1 MQILY
6 LMIQKILAKQ
16 VRLSKLGIDVEAII
30 SDGIVSDAAAEANN
44 IKFNQDVKFSQ
55 RELDI

>member
-1 MQILY
+1 
-6 LMIQKILAKQ
+6 MIQKILAKQ